1 MAAPRLL
8 RPAFAVAFAIST
20 PPVRSDGKANNE
32 TQMRFAEPEGRD
44 SREFAFPFL
53 ILPIHHSPAYNFQ
66 NKKERSPS
74 RSPLHQYPHDK
85 QPLHRPEQRCRGL
98 PKRRHDTGGSRGS
111 RDRRVV
117 VVDSTAL
124 CTVADLVSPGLCVCV
139 PVTGATRPPPIHLA

>member
-98 PKRRHDTGGSRGS
+98 PKRRHDTGAAAVVVTAESLSLILLHSARSRILCLRGS
-111 RDRRVV
+111 ASACR
-117 VVDSTAL
+117 
-124 CTVADLVSPGLCVCV
+124 
-139 PVTGATRPPPIHLA
+139 